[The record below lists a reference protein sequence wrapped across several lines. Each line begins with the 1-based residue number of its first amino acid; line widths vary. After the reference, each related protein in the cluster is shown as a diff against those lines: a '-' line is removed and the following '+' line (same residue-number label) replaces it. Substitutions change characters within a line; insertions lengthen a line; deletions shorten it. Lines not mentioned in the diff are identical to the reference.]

1 MGLDIEDVCKRIKEN
16 LENGKSSDII
26 VLAEGVCSAEELKI
40 MIDYRIG
47 KNLASLRTTRLG
59 HIQRGGTPTMQDRLL
74 GAEFGVRA
82 VELIME
88 GKTKRVVGI
97 RNNKIIDE
105 DIDEALAEKEVFNEK
120 LYEDA
125 KILSL

>member
-1 MGLDIEDVCKRIKEN
+1 
-16 LENGKSSDII
+16 
-26 VLAEGVCSAEELKI
+26 
-40 MIDYRIG
+40 
-47 KNLASLRTTRLG
+47 
-59 HIQRGGTPTMQDRLL
+59 MQDRLL

>member
-1 MGLDIEDVCKRIKEN
+1 
-16 LENGKSSDII
+16 
-26 VLAEGVCSAEELKI
+26 
-40 MIDYRIG
+40 
-47 KNLASLRTTRLG
+47 
-59 HIQRGGTPTMQDRLL
+59 
-74 GAEFGVRA
+74 
-82 VELIME
+82 ME